1 MLEIQLRVGE
11 KIGGAEKLQR
21 LISPFAPEA
30 KSEVL
35 KGLDKSAATFL
46 GYFSSG
52 PLSSYVGELFWG
64 ILEKPSEGI
73 FWSVNQRASGQGW
86 EKTREMEKYGENW
99 SRFWFWHQNHPIH
112 LFAALSAGQN
122 AVY

>member
-1 MLEIQLRVGE
+1 MEKKSDLLVGLESLVLEIQLRVGE

-64 ILEKPSEGI
+64 ILEKTLRGHFLVGQPEGK
-73 FWSVNQRASGQGW
+73 WSGL
-86 EKTREMEKYGENW
+86 GED
-99 SRFWFWHQNHPIH
+99 
-112 LFAALSAGQN
+112 A
-122 AVY
+122 